1 MPCSICAVISRSRSC
16 VVFFC
21 IVGMLHQLLVDRLFC
36 EKRRGEYPDSAPL
49 VVRPGRGC
57 LIKSQP
63 LCKMHSS
70 NSRAVHFA
78 PPAGGLLNAQGAQGR
93 PLHTSPAK
101 FLCIFLSCC
110 YFETT
115 RKSVTWHANAGDV
128 LGCGLSAAPRRRPG
142 SIWHC
147 ALWGNTKPHRFG
159 SAGRSCG
166 SRPPRP
172 DRREGRRRGSTGR
185 GGSVLGSGGRDR
197 PGASSSRSP
206 GQSWRTFGGSA
217 APLWRAVPAS
227 AGGLVHC
234 PYLRKYRGTGADVSR
249 TMVAS

>member
-1 MPCSICAVISRSRSC
+1 MTERYCRYLSLSNSSRMPCSICAVISRSRSC

-49 VVRPGRGC
+49 VVRPGSPG
-57 LIKSQP
+57 
-63 LCKMHSS
+63 
-70 NSRAVHFA
+70 NTGVSRA
-78 PPAGGLLNAQGAQGR
+78 
-93 PLHTSPAK
+93 
-101 FLCIFLSCC
+101 
-110 YFETT
+110 
-115 RKSVTWHANAGDV
+115 KSVTWHANAGDV